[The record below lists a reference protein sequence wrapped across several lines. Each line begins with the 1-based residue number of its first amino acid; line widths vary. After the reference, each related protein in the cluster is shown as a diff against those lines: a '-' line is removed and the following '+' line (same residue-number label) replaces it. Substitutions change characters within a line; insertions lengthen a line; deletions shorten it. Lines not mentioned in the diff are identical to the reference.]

1 MSKEVN
7 KHEQLTFDFDK
18 EYPSLLEP
26 LQQKEKE
33 LGISSPDLIP
43 PKIQLANFYVENG
56 KYNNAHKCL
65 TNVIEQIHFLKHD
78 DLPSQ
83 HCLEKLSG
91 LAAVFDQHITG
102 AGMADRLD
110 AALLLKTIN
119 QKTRKLDRQEI
130 KYTVEEQMVSVQMVE
145 A

>member
-1 MSKEVN
+1 MSKEVSRP
-7 KHEQLTFDFDK
+7 EQLTFDFDE

-26 LQQKEKE
+26 LQKKEKE
-33 LGISSPDLIP
+33 LGGSSPDLIS
-43 PKIQLANFYVENG
+43 PKIQLVNFYVENG
-56 KYNNAHKCL
+56 KYNNAHKWL
-65 TNVIEQIHFLKHD
+65 TKVIEQIHFLKHD

-91 LAAVFDQHITG
+91 LAAVFDQHIPG

-110 AALLLKTIN
+110 ATLLLKTIN

>member
-1 MSKEVN
+1 MDN
-7 KHEQLTFDFDK
+7 QQQLAFGFDK
-18 EYPSLLEP
+18 EIPSLVEP

-33 LGISSPDLIP
+33 LGVSSPDLIP
-43 PKIQLANFYVENG
+43 PKIQLINFYVENG
-56 KYNNAHKCL
+56 KYNNAHKWL
-65 TNVIEQIHFLKHD
+65 TKVIEQIHFLKHD

-91 LAAVFDQHITG
+91 LAAVFDQHIPG

-110 AALLLKTIN
+110 ATLLLKTIN

>member
-1 MSKEVN
+1 MDN
-7 KHEQLTFDFDK
+7 QQQLAFDFDK
-18 EYPSLLEP
+18 EIPSLIEP

-33 LGISSPDLIP
+33 LGVSSPDLIP
-43 PKIQLANFYVENG
+43 PKIQLINFYVENG

-102 AGMADRLD
+102 AGMSDRLD
-110 AALLLKTIN
+110 AALLLKII

>member
-1 MSKEVN
+1 MSREVN
-7 KHEQLTFDFDK
+7 KHEQLTFDFDE

-33 LGISSPDLIP
+33 LGVSSPDLIP
-43 PKIQLANFYVENG
+43 RKIQLINFYVENG
-56 KYNNAHKCL
+56 KYNNAHKWL
-65 TNVIEQIHFLKHD
+65 TKVIEQIHFLKHD

-91 LAAVFDQHITG
+91 LAVVFDQHIPG

-110 AALLLKTIN
+110 AALLLKII

>member
-1 MSKEVN
+1 MVSK
-7 KHEQLTFDFDK
+7 KYQ
-18 EYPSLLEP
+18 
-26 LQQKEKE
+26 
-33 LGISSPDLIP
+33 
-43 PKIQLANFYVENG
+43 

-65 TNVIEQIHFLKHD
+65 TKVIEQIHFLKHD

-91 LAAVFDQHITG
+91 LAAVFDQHIPG

>member
-1 MSKEVN
+1 MDN
-7 KHEQLTFDFDK
+7 QQQLAFDFDK
-18 EYPSLLEP
+18 EIPSLVEP

-33 LGISSPDLIP
+33 LGVSSPDLIP
-43 PKIQLANFYVENG
+43 PKIQLINFYVENG

-91 LAAVFDQHITG
+91 LAAVFDQHIPG
-102 AGMADRLD
+102 ARMADRLD
-110 AALLLKTIN
+110 ATLLLKTIN